1 MPEDE
6 DCDLDTPVWAGVLP
20 LESRFTSLQADD
32 LVTEGIEPSAAL
44 RAMEGK
50 KL

>member
-1 MPEDE
+1 
-6 DCDLDTPVWAGVLP
+6 LP

-32 LVTEGIEPSAAL
+32 LVKDGIEPSAAL
-44 RAMEGK
+44 RAMENT